1 MALRYEPA
9 GTCNPM
15 PDMAEANAYLDMIAR
30 LEPDLTAM
38 DGTPALASAA
48 ISLKRIADTLE
59 ELLVLAQAVSE

>member
-1 MALRYEPA
+1 
-9 GTCNPM
+9 M